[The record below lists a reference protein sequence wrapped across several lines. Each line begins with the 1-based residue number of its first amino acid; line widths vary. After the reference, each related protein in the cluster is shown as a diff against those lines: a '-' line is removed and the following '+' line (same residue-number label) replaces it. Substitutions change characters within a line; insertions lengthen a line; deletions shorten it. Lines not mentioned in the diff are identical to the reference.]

1 MNKDESQLQ
10 WRAYIC
16 KKEILSCVILF
27 IEKTKAIHSGCAPF
41 QLSQIVLTEG
51 QTPTGLHI
59 SYYYT

>member
-1 MNKDESQLQ
+1 MKVNCNGECTFA
-10 WRAYIC
+10 R
-16 KKEILSCVILF
+16 KKYLVVTIILF